1 MEFVG
6 VLVNKI
12 NEREGTNANGPWK
25 IGTYLLQTVEMY
37 PKRMAVDVGDGQ
49 MGRIAQWDSM
59 IGKNV
64 TIQFE
69 IDAHEYQGRWFNSLR
84 AWQIKEN
91 TPKATTATAQ
101 PQQAAQKVKSAS
113 QSSIPAPSAILG
125 ARSKRCCYWSVRSD

>member
-37 PKRMAVDVGDGQ
+37 PKRMVVDVGDGQ

-101 PQQAAQKVKSAS
+101 PQ
-113 QSSIPAPSAILG
+113 PAPQAEQPKPEAPATIDPVG
-125 ARSKRCCYWSVRSD
+125 ASESNADDLPF

>member
-6 VLVNKI
+6 VLVQKI
-12 NEREGTNANGPWK
+12 QEREGTNANGPWK

-91 TPKATTATAQ
+91 MPKATTATAQ
-101 PQQAAQKVKSAS
+101 PQ
-113 QSSIPAPSAILG
+113 PAPQAEQPKPEAPATVDPVG
-125 ARSKRCCYWSVRSD
+125 ASEGNADDLPF

>member
-37 PKRMAVDVGDGQ
+37 TKRMAVDVGDGQ
-49 MGRIAQWDSM
+49 MGRIAKWDSM

-101 PQQAAQKVKSAS
+101 PQ
-113 QSSIPAPSAILG
+113 PAPQAEQPKPETHATVDPVG
-125 ARSKRCCYWSVRSD
+125 ASEGNADDLPF

>member
-101 PQQAAQKVKSAS
+101 PQ
-113 QSSIPAPSAILG
+113 PAPQAEQPKPEAPATIDPVG
-125 ARSKRCCYWSVRSD
+125 ASEGNANDLPF

>member
-6 VLVNKI
+6 VLVQKI
-12 NEREGTNANGPWK
+12 QEREGTNANGPWK

-59 IGKNV
+59 VGKNV
-64 TIQFE
+64 TIQFD
-69 IDAHEYQGRWFNSLR
+69 IDAHEYQGRWFNSIR

-101 PQQAAQKVKSAS
+101 PQQAPQAEQPKPEVPATVDPVGAS
-113 QSSIPAPSAILG
+113 EGNADDLPF
-125 ARSKRCCYWSVRSD
+125 

>member
-101 PQQAAQKVKSAS
+101 LQ
-113 QSSIPAPSAILG
+113 PAPQAEQPKPEAPATIDPVG
-125 ARSKRCCYWSVRSD
+125 ASEGNADDLPF

>member
-12 NEREGTNANGPWK
+12 NEREGTNTSGPWK
-25 IGTYLLQTVEMY
+25 IGTYLLETVEMY

-49 MGRIAQWDSM
+49 MGRIAQWNSM

-64 TIQFE
+64 TIQFD

-84 AWQIKEN
+84 AWHIKEN
-91 TPKATTATAQ
+91 TPKATTATASTTIRATK
-101 PQQAAQKVKSAS
+101 PEV
-113 QSSIPAPSAILG
+113 PSAVAPVG
-125 ARSKRCCYWSVRSD
+125 AIEGNADDLPF

>member
-69 IDAHEYQGRWFNSLR
+69 IDAHEYNGRWFNSLR

-91 TPKATTATAQ
+91 TPKTTTASTATAQ
-101 PQQAAQKVKSAS
+101 PQPGPQAEQPKPEAPATVDPVGAS
-113 QSSIPAPSAILG
+113 EGNADDLPF
-125 ARSKRCCYWSVRSD
+125 

>member
-37 PKRMAVDVGDGQ
+37 TKRMAVDVGDGQ
-49 MGRIAQWDSM
+49 MGRIAKWDSM

-101 PQQAAQKVKSAS
+101 PQ
-113 QSSIPAPSAILG
+113 PAPQAEQPKPETPATVDPVG
-125 ARSKRCCYWSVRSD
+125 ASEGNADDLPF

>member
-12 NEREGTNANGPWK
+12 QEREGTNANGPWK

-69 IDAHEYQGRWFNSLR
+69 IDAHEYQGRWFNSLW

-101 PQQAAQKVKSAS
+101 PQ
-113 QSSIPAPSAILG
+113 PAPQAEQPKPEAPATVDPVG
-125 ARSKRCCYWSVRSD
+125 ASEGNADDLPF

>member
-12 NEREGTNANGPWK
+12 QEREGTNANGPWK

-101 PQQAAQKVKSAS
+101 PQ
-113 QSSIPAPSAILG
+113 PAPQAEQPKPEAPATVDPVG
-125 ARSKRCCYWSVRSD
+125 ASEGNADDLPF